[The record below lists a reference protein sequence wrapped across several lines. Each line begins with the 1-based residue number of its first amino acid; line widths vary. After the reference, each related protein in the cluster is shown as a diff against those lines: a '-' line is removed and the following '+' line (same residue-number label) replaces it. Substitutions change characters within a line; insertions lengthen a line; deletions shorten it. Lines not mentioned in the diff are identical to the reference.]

1 MYKYADILTKLQ
13 EHQERARKR
22 ALVRDIILAHS
33 TGSGKTLT
41 AIAAADAIGKPT
53 TVLTPASL
61 VENFRKELAKHKKGG
76 PPVEVLSLP
85 TAVSRQYQIPKGNTV
100 IIDEAHSLRNEGTAR
115 QQYVKEQLRN
125 AARVIALTGTPAYND
140 IADWSQLVNLV
151 ARKKAVPSDRAE
163 FRKRYIKEKEIRPG
177 FLPGCCTA

>member
-1 MYKYADILTKLQ
+1 M
-13 EHQERARKR
+13 
-22 ALVRDIILAHS
+22 
-33 TGSGKTLT
+33 
-41 AIAAADAIGKPT
+41 
-53 TVLTPASL
+53 
-61 VENFRKELAKHKKGG
+61 
-76 PPVEVLSLP
+76 EVLSLP